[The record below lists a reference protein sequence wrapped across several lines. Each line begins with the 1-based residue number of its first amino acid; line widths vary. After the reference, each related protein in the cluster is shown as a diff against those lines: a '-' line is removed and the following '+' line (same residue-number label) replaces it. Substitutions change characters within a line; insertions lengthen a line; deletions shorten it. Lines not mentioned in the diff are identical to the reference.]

1 MSKAKTEP
9 VAEAIVATP
18 SAAATGQNIPP
29 TLSAVQP
36 DVDPRDTAAG
46 GNLFLIKRVIVYQ
59 GPGPLHNQ
67 HIYPQDNLR
76 LTFDHLSGAELA
88 LLLKRGIIAP
98 A

>member
-1 MSKAKTEP
+1 MSKTRTEP
-9 VAEAIVATP
+9 AAETIVATAN
-18 SAAATGQNIPP
+18 AAATGQNIPP

-36 DVDPRDTAAG
+36 AIDPRDTAAG

-59 GPGPLHNQ
+59 GPGPLHDQ
-67 HIYPQDNLR
+67 HIYPQDNMR
-76 LTFDHLSGAELA
+76 LTFDHLTGAELA